1 MNHALLRVL
10 SRAACTFAIA
20 AALAGGA
27 RAETSTPWPE
37 MPLPPHSKVAWVGDN
52 MKVNGIPMRI
62 AQFESTVSRTEI
74 VAYYTAHW
82 SQGYQ
87 TKPSVRPMGDVT
99 VVGQAHGPYYM
110 TVKVGDRPHDGSA
123 GFISVSQ
130 VLGNKIE
137 RSAGGLP
144 LMPGAK
150 ILSVV
155 ESSDPGKVSRELV
168 IAQDAGAD
176 SARHYYEGALENAGW
191 RAIQKTGPDQGHPQ
205 QAGSLEFYR
214 RDSSELSITVMP
226 ARNGRGSTLVAT
238 LVTKDTGPAAE

>member
-1 MNHALLRVL
+1 MNHALLRGL
-10 SRAACTFAIA
+10 ARAACALATA
-20 AALAGGA
+20 AALAAAA
-27 RAETSTPWPE
+27 RAQTSTPWPE
-37 MPLPPHSKVAWVGDN
+37 MPLPPHSKVAWVGDD
-52 MKVNGIPMRI
+52 MKVDGIPMRI
-62 AQFESTVSRTEI
+62 VQFESTASRTEV

-82 SQGYQ
+82 SEGYR
-87 TKPSVRPMGDVT
+87 TKPSVRPTGDVT
-99 VVGQAHGPYYM
+99 IVGQAHGPYYM

-168 IAQDAGAD
+168 VAQDAGAD
-176 SARHYYEGALENAGW
+176 SARRYYEGALENAGW
-191 RAIQKTGPDQGHPQ
+191 RAAQKTGPDAAHPQ
-205 QAGSLEFYR
+205 QPGSLDFYR
-214 RDSSELSITVMP
+214 RDSSELSITVMA
-226 ARNGRGSTLVAT
+226 ARDGRGSTLVAT
-238 LVTKDTGPAAE
+238 LVTKDTGRAAE